1 MDEDSLDELAERSP
15 AQRGQHLSP
24 DAGPSNSG
32 LESGSD
38 GDSEDDSGSE
48 DEVAPEGRSDS
59 EDEDDEGALESG
71 DAFHSDDDSESCPI
85 CLNPFRDQA
94 LGTPESCTHYFCL
107 DCILEWAK
115 NANSCPVD
123 RTLFQHICIRA
134 QFGGKVLKKVPVQSS
149 AAAEDEDPTFCEVCG
164 RSDREDRL
172 LLCDGCDAGYHME
185 CLDPPLQ
192 EVPVDEWFCPEC
204 EGPEAAAAADSGSGS
219 EDLSLLLADVVP
231 TSSRLRP
238 RLGRTRAIART
249 RQSERV
255 RATVNRNRLS
265 TARSSPHVPRHL
277 MSLLD
282 ETINAVAMGLS
293 TAVYQ
298 RPLTPRMPT
307 RRRKRKPGRRK
318 KAHTKAAGR
327 KTKKRQGR
335 GKKKKHGVRRSKNE
349 VTARCRIA
357 RALGLRRPARGT
369 CIPAVHKPAGPSLG
383 LMRAD
388 IGAAPLSLFGDP
400 CELDPFDSSAEDPSP
415 RSASPQ
421 STKRTV
427 LSRSALRSHQPV
439 ARPLAMGI
447 SRRSMAA
454 MAPEPEVAAPVP
466 DLLGSILSSQ
476 SLLMLSS
483 ADVLIHRDGSLSAK
497 RPAPASFPSV
507 PTEPS
512 RPEGNYGSGELPGR
526 GSGPHNR
533 PLPVSPPALP
543 APTCLPTV
551 KPNLSG
557 PPCAPQSPLM
567 ASGSKPSLK
576 PSEGRRPGGHNRAQG
591 QVPTAVPRNT
601 DLSLLPRI
609 PKIKRAEDAPVAPAP
624 ARGQQVELPSSCI
637 SRLTGR
643 EGPGQPGS
651 GRRAEGEPGGRGPQE
666 PGSSQAPAPQA
677 PYRGK
682 SSTFQSFRIN
692 IPGNAAHMGR
702 TSSPGFCNTFRP
714 VDSQVPRK
722 DTPAPLFSIRKAK
735 QLKSEIYDPFE
746 PTGSDSTTPESS
758 PERLSPGLLPSEI
771 TRTISVG
778 SPQAPAMRQTVRC
791 VTSYTVQ
798 SDFGPSPPSPV
809 SPGPAAPAP
818 WDDDGPT
825 RSSFFG
831 CEERTVTVAEPD
843 PPPITH
849 RIVELH
855 APSRSRSPSPSGS
868 RSRSRSSSHGKKP
881 AKKQQAGPRE
891 PRRARSGSGDK
902 SSRSPSPAPDEEPS
916 RKHRARARSRRSSSE
931 RSSSHERERARR
943 RKAKA
948 RSKEKKRSS
957 GTHSRR
963 RAHSGSPGSPA
974 HGSRRKRA
982 RARGGSPPSSL
993 DRGRRHRHPRDRS
1006 RERPRE
1012 RPSSR
1017 DRRKRRSRSPS
1028 PEHRSRE
1035 HRRTRSHEKRPRTR
1049 SPERKPTAS
1058 PEPPAQEE
1066 PVSGG
1071 EPPTA
1076 PAAWPEPAA
1085 VLEEP
1090 PSAADGPPP
1099 QDPAVPEV
1107 AAACPADDLDYGDT
1121 VEAGHVFEDFSNEAV
1136 FLQLDDM
1143 SSPPSPESSD
1153 SSPERPFL
1161 PPRPAGSLPPP
1172 QQDATQPPVAPGA
1185 PGTAPE
1191 EPTATPALR
1200 GRALVK
1206 RVTWNLQEA
1215 GDRDPRTPLPQF
1227 QKPPQEGVWGT
1238 GQGPALVPQHPPF
1251 LEPPPAGPVVL
1262 EPSLP
1267 AASPAQVYTPSL
1279 PPSGLPA
1286 ALPSQPMVQFI
1297 LRSSLPPAAGAVAP
1311 GPALVP
1317 AVGSEPASLGAT
1329 NNSEDKGAVPPRP
1342 AAEKATKNE
1351 EYLKKLHTQERAVEE
1366 VKLAIKPFY
1375 QRREV
1380 TKDEYKDIL
1389 RKAVQKICHSKSR
1402 EINPVKVA
1410 QLVKAY
1416 VDKYRHMRKYRRPEA
1431 GDEPPPATGAQG

>member
-1 MDEDSLDELAERSP
+1 MQSLP
-15 AQRGQHLSP
+15 THHP
-24 DAGPSNSG
+24 PPPS
-32 LESGSD
+32 
-38 GDSEDDSGSE
+38 
-48 DEVAPEGRSDS
+48 
-59 EDEDDEGALESG
+59 
-71 DAFHSDDDSESCPI
+71 
-85 CLNPFRDQA
+85 
-94 LGTPESCTHYFCL
+94 
-107 DCILEWAK
+107 
-115 NANSCPVD
+115 
-123 RTLFQHICIRA
+123 
-134 QFGGKVLKKVPVQSS
+134 
-149 AAAEDEDPTFCEVCG
+149 VCF
-164 RSDREDRL
+164 S
-172 LLCDGCDAGYHME
+172 
-185 CLDPPLQ
+185 
-192 EVPVDEWFCPEC
+192 
-204 EGPEAAAAADSGSGS
+204 
-219 EDLSLLLADVVP
+219 
-231 TSSRLRP
+231 
-238 RLGRTRAIART
+238 
-249 RQSERV
+249 
-255 RATVNRNRLS
+255 
-265 TARSSPHVPRHL
+265 
-277 MSLLD
+277 
-282 ETINAVAMGLS
+282 
-293 TAVYQ
+293 
-298 RPLTPRMPT
+298 
-307 RRRKRKPGRRK
+307 
-318 KAHTKAAGR
+318 
-327 KTKKRQGR
+327 
-335 GKKKKHGVRRSKNE
+335 
-349 VTARCRIA
+349 
-357 RALGLRRPARGT
+357 
-369 CIPAVHKPAGPSLG
+369 
-383 LMRAD
+383 
-388 IGAAPLSLFGDP
+388 
-400 CELDPFDSSAEDPSP
+400 
-415 RSASPQ
+415 
-421 STKRTV
+421 
-427 LSRSALRSHQPV
+427 
-439 ARPLAMGI
+439 
-447 SRRSMAA
+447 
-454 MAPEPEVAAPVP
+454 APV
-466 DLLGSILSSQ
+466 
-476 SLLMLSS
+476 
-483 ADVLIHRDGSLSAK
+483 
-497 RPAPASFPSV
+497 SFPPV

-512 RPEGNYGSGELPGR
+512 RPSSHPEGDNGAGELPGR
-526 GSGPHNR
+526 SSGSHNR
-533 PLPVSPPALP
+533 PLP

-557 PPCAPQSPLM
+557 PPRAQQSPIT

-576 PSEGRRPGGHNRAQG
+576 PSEGRRPGGHSRARG
-591 QVPTAVPRNT
+591 QVSTAVPRNM

-609 PKIKRAEDAPVAPAP
+609 PKIKRAEGAPAAPAP
-624 ARGQQVELPSSCI
+624 ARGQQVELPSACI

-651 GRRAEGEPGGRGPQE
+651 GRRAEGEPGSRGPQE

-677 PYRGK
+677 PGRGK

-692 IPGNAAHMGR
+692 IPGNAAHVGR

-798 SDFGPSPPSPV
+798 SDFGPGPASPG

-881 AKKQQAGPRE
+881 AKKQQAGPKE
-891 PRRARSGSGDK
+891 MRRARSGSGDK
-902 SSRSPSPAPDEEPS
+902 SSRSPSPPPDEEPS

-931 RSSSHERERARR
+931 RSSSHERSRR

-993 DRGRRHRHPRDRS
+993 DRGRRHRHPHDRS

-1035 HRRTRSHEKRPRTR
+1035 HRRARSREKRPRTR

-1066 PVSGG
+1066 PVEEPVSGG
-1071 EPPTA
+1071 ELPTT
-1076 PAAWPEPAA
+1076 PTAWPEPVA

-1107 AAACPADDLDYGDT
+1107 ASACPADDLDYGDT

-1172 QQDATQPPVAPGA
+1172 QQDATQPPIAPGTPAVSGA
-1185 PGTAPE
+1185 PGMVAPE

-1200 GRALVK
+1200 ARALVK

-1215 GDRDPRTPLPQF
+1215 GDRDLREWGPPSGPGPLARLLGGVSGAFGEAAASQTHAPCWPSGTPLHQF

-1238 GQGPALVPQHPPF
+1238 GQGPAPAPQHPPF

-1267 AASPAQVYTPSL
+1267 AASPAQVGG
-1279 PPSGLPA
+1279 SG
-1286 ALPSQPMVQFI
+1286 
-1297 LRSSLPPAAGAVAP
+1297 
-1311 GPALVP
+1311 
-1317 AVGSEPASLGAT
+1317 
-1329 NNSEDKGAVPPRP
+1329 
-1342 AAEKATKNE
+1342 
-1351 EYLKKLHTQERAVEE
+1351 
-1366 VKLAIKPFY
+1366 
-1375 QRREV
+1375 
-1380 TKDEYKDIL
+1380 
-1389 RKAVQKICHSKSR
+1389 
-1402 EINPVKVA
+1402 
-1410 QLVKAY
+1410 
-1416 VDKYRHMRKYRRPEA
+1416 
-1431 GDEPPPATGAQG
+1431 